1 MVELDYNSI
10 KECENLILQV
20 RGVVST
26 QIVKGN
32 SGEISEIHVLA
43 DSSRSAKQVVRDIES
58 AVLVQLGIELDHK
71 KISVAQLQAGE
82 EEPSP
87 IRPRLESI
95 EITVKGTM
103 AEANISIN
111 FDTITHQGKA
121 KGANVSRNRLR
132 LAAIATLNAVES
144 YLGGT
149 VSFMLEDVQ
158 KINFSGREVV
168 LVGISLITPVGEE
181 TLLGAAL
188 VARDERESAVK
199 AALDALNRRLIL
211 LKKE

>member
-1 MVELDYNSI
+1 MVEIENI
-10 KECENLILQV
+10 RECESLILQV
-20 RGVVST
+20 RGVIST
-26 QIVKGN
+26 QIVKGGG
-32 SGEISEIHVLA
+32 GEIAEIHVLA

-95 EITVKGTM
+95 EITIKGTM
-103 AEANISIN
+103 AEANISVN
-111 FDTITHQGKA
+111 FDAVIYQGKA

-168 LVGISLITPVGEE
+168 LVGISLITPIGEE

>member
-1 MVELDYNSI
+1 MVEIENI
-10 KECENLILQV
+10 RECESLILQV
-20 RGVVST
+20 RGVIST
-26 QIVKGN
+26 QIVKGGD
-32 SGEISEIHVLA
+32 GEIAEIHVLA

-82 EEPSP
+82 EGPSP

-95 EITVKGTM
+95 EITIKGTM
-103 AEANISIN
+103 AEANITVN
-111 FDTITHQGKA
+111 FDTVIYQGKA
-121 KGANVSRNRLR
+121 KGPNVSRNRLR

-168 LVGISLITPVGEE
+168 LVGISLITPIGEE